1 MAPEN
6 LTEKKYQKKNILIC
20 ATEENRYHPDTA
32 LELILDRKKTFRSLF
47 VIISPSE
54 NMEERL

>member
-32 LELILDRKKTFRSLF
+32 LELILDRKKKLLEAFL
-47 VIISPSE
+47 
-54 NMEERL
+54 L